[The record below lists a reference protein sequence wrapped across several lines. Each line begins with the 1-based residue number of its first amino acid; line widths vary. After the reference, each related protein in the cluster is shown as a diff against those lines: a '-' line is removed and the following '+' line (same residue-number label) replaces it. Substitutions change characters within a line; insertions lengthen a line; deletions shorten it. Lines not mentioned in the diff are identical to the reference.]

1 VRKLVNSPHRTY
13 ATFELFYPLMMRVE
27 PDSPTYIPPIMTIL
41 VYRIVQEVKLAH
53 LFETPESLKVPDTV
67 T

>member
-1 VRKLVNSPHRTY
+1 
-13 ATFELFYPLMMRVE
+13 MMRVE
-27 PDSPTYIPPIMTIL
+27 PDSPTYIPPIVTIL
-41 VYRIVQEVKLAH
+41 AYRIVLEVKLAH